1 MSVIKPLNFLKS
13 SKTQPMEKKN
23 NNKSIGSI
31 FAGFLM
37 GAFVM
42 GCLSYYLFLKYEVAP
57 RVPALVTA
65 WTHHE
70 EVQSLQISSEFIVK
84 K

>member
-1 MSVIKPLNFLKS
+1 MSVIKPINFLKS
-13 SKTQPMEKKN
+13 STDKPMSKKSN
-23 NNKSIGSI
+23 SIKSV
-31 FAGFLM
+31 ALGFFM

-42 GCLSYYLFLKYEVAP
+42 GCLSYFLFLKYEVAP
-57 RVPALVTA
+57 RVPALITA

-70 EVQSLQISSEFIVK
+70 EVQSLQISQEFIVK

>member
-1 MSVIKPLNFLKS
+1 MSVIKPINFLKS
-13 SKTQPMEKKN
+13 STNKPMEKKN
-23 NNKSIGSI
+23 NKSMKSI
-31 FAGFLM
+31 ALGFFM

-42 GCLSYYLFLKYEVAP
+42 GCLSYFLFLKYEVAP
-57 RVPALVTA
+57 RVPALITA

-70 EVQSLQISSEFIVK
+70 EVQSLQISNEFIVK

>member
-1 MSVIKPLNFLKS
+1 MSVIKPINFLKS
-13 SKTQPMEKKN
+13 STDKPMTKKN
-23 NNKSIGSI
+23 NSIKSI
-31 FAGFLM
+31 ALGFFM

-42 GCLSYYLFLKYEVAP
+42 GCLSYFLFLKYEVAP
-57 RVPALVTA
+57 RVPALITA

-70 EVQSLQISSEFIVK
+70 EVQSLQISQEFIVK

>member
-1 MSVIKPLNFLKS
+1 MSVIKPINFLKS
-13 SKTQPMEKKN
+13 STDKPMSKKN
-23 NNKSIGSI
+23 NSIKSIA
-31 FAGFLM
+31 FGFFM

-42 GCLSYYLFLKYEVAP
+42 GCLSYFLFLKYEVAP
-57 RVPALVTA
+57 RVPALITA

-70 EVQSLQISSEFIVK
+70 EVQSLQISQEFIVK